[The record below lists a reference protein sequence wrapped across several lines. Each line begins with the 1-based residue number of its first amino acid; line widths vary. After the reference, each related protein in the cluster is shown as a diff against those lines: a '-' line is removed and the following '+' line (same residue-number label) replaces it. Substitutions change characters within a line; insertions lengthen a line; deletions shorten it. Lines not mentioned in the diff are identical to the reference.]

1 MARGRKRKSTAKSF
15 GDFKK
20 AQNEKRLDRIISQ
33 GQKDYANQNRGQ
45 SGGSSSIPSQGK
57 KDAFLNLQKQKFFGD
72 RDIPEERILRRT
84 RQEGGLNQFKQ
95 ALEDKGRVMTGTRPD
110 GSTYVVMNSNT
121 GEPVF
126 LSETPGGRNV
136 SDVAKNLAF
145 RFGPTPKEVAGD
157 IGYGLGEIAKAYGIP
172 FVGTA
177 QRIAGGVS
185 DLYDYLFEKPTVT
198 YGGSSDMTV
207 TEEPIRTAP
216 QFPYNFETVIKRRP
230 LTNEILPT
238 NLNQEDFNNTYK
250 FLDQRSRLDNL
261 PFKAKP
267 NVSDQND
274 FETALA
280 NARVDN
286 LGLPSL
292 TDLYNFGKNP
302 ELKTK
307 VGNFR
312 FDNVLSGNPQLGY
325 GNTFMVNGLPVDLN
339 ATIGQGG
346 LNFGASMNFKKGGS
360 VDKYAGLGYKLK

>member
-72 RDIPEERILRRT
+72 RDIPEERIIRRT
-84 RQEGGLNQFKQ
+84 KQEGGINQFKQ

-121 GEPVF
+121 GQPVF
-126 LSETPGGRNV
+126 LSETPGGRTVEGVRQDLV
-136 SDVAKNLAF
+136 S
-145 RFGPTPKEVAGD
+145 RFGPTDKEVAGD
-157 IGYGLGEIAKAYGIP
+157 IGYGLGQLAKAYGIP

-207 TEEPIRTAP
+207 TEEPTFVSPTIDN
-216 QFPYNFETVIKRRP
+216 QKINVQQ
-230 LTNEILPT
+230 LQGLLPPSKQGDDT
-238 NLNQEDFNNTYK
+238 FRDEYP
-250 FLDQRSRLDNL
+250 FLYDSRLDNL

-267 NVSDQND
+267 NVSDQTD

-302 ELKTK
+302 ELKTN